1 MRKALYVM
9 TKEKGQMPF
18 PTNREHMTPTRCKK
32 ASIARKK
39 AVIKKE
45 KGQIP
50 FPTDRALND
59 ADKVKT
65 GMYRDKKNHKC
76 IKKKI

>member
-1 MRKALYVM
+1 MCKALYVI

-18 PTNREHMTPTRCKK
+18 PFRAHDADKVERGHYRY
-32 ASIARKK
+32 KK

-50 FPTDRALND
+50 FPTDRGLND
-59 ADKVKT
+59 ADKVKP
-65 GMYRDKKNHKC
+65 GPYRDKKN
-76 IKKKI
+76 INV